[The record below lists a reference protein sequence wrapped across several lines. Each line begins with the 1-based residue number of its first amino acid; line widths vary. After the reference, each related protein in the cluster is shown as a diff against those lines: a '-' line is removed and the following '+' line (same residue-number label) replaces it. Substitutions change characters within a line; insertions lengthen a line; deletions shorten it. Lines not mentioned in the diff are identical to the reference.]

1 MQKIKPVSDDHLDYL
16 KSVWDSRSQAWI
28 EEHIDVRFIEFI
40 KRLNNH
46 PEMTTLYHCS
56 GHILGE
62 KDHDPKYMR
71 SYLVVCAKGKAL
83 DSLNKMFKDVLTKYT
98 PPTIHERKTYTG
110 WIIEPAN
117 TPITPWYHCHQ
128 DPKDHKFQM
137 ERTNSCAIYLSID
150 AKTDHIGQ
158 QTVSMWNELFN
169 QYIEF

>member
-1 MQKIKPVSDDHLDYL
+1 MHIPQTPPEQLGHL

-28 EEHIDVRFIEFI
+28 EEHIDPRFIEFI

-62 KDHDPKYMR
+62 KDHDPKYIR
-71 SYLVVCAKGKAL
+71 SYLVVCAKGEAL
-83 DSLNKMFKDVLTKYT
+83 TALNKMFNVILTKYT
-98 PPTIHERKTYTG
+98 PPMIHERKEHIG
-110 WIIEPAN
+110 WIMEVAN
-117 TPITPWYHCHQ
+117 TPIAPWYHCHQ

-137 ERTNSCAIYLSID
+137 EHTNSCAIYLSID
-150 AKTDHIGQ
+150 ALTDHNGQ

-169 QYIEF
+169 QYIKF